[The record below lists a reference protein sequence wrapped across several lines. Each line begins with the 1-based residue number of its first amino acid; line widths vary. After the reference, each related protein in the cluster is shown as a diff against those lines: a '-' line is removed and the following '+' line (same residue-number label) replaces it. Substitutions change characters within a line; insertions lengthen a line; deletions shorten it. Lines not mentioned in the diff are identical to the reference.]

1 MPFNIGPMEMIIFL
15 VIALLVLGPK
25 RLPEVGRSLGNG
37 LREFKASLSDAN
49 PLRDEEDEDRERE
62 RERVSTLRAD

>member
-49 PLRDEEDEDRERE
+49 PLREDAEDEDRA